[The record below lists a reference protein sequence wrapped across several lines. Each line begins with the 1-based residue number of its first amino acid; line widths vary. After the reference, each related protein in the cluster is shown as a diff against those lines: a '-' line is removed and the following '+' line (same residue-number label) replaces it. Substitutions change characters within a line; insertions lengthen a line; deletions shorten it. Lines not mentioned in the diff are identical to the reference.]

1 MLDGFTDTHIINAN
15 NNDERDDMKVQ
26 LTVVKQDCGC
36 AVIRRIGDG
45 LPVRIA
51 YNRTAEDAQS
61 VAWQYANDY
70 SDNGHDVSV
79 TMDFRG

>member
-1 MLDGFTDTHIINAN
+1 M
-15 NNDERDDMKVQ
+15 EVQ
-26 LTVVKQDCGC
+26 LTVVRQDGGC

-51 YNRTAEDAQS
+51 YNRTADDAQAI
-61 VAWQYANDY
+61 AWQYAIHY
-70 SDNGHDVSV
+70 SDNGHDVDV